1 MARFINALA
10 AAAIIASAPAA
21 AVTSAAWDF
30 TASGQLNSNN
40 NWSFGSA
47 FTVNSAV
54 KAVGLGIYSGGQ
66 TPVGNLVN
74 LYRCD
79 NINCTS
85 TGSLIATA
93 TIDAGDMFL
102 GNFVFDSVA
111 AVSLA
116 TNTGYLVVG
125 TMPLGYNYTWDTT
138 GFATD
143 SRVNYA
149 PNSDRFTVGLAAA
162 FDPNVQGFVTNG
174 WWGPNVLISD
184 VPEPASWA
192 MLIAGFGL
200 TGAAM
205 RRRRSVAAAA

>member
-74 LYRCD
+74 LYLCD

-125 TMPLGYNYTWDTT
+125 TMPLGYN
-138 GFATD
+138 
-143 SRVNYA
+143 
-149 PNSDRFTVGLAAA
+149 
-162 FDPNVQGFVTNG
+162 
-174 WWGPNVLISD
+174 
-184 VPEPASWA
+184 
-192 MLIAGFGL
+192 
-200 TGAAM
+200 
-205 RRRRSVAAAA
+205 